1 MKICSSCL
9 ENKEFVMFSKRSLSK
24 DGYSPVCKNCASEY
38 LREWREKN
46 PDRVA
51 HLSKKWREKNPQK
64 NKEIKT
70 RYRKNNLEKAR
81 AATRKSMAKNPAKYK
96 ELRKNWG
103 LKNPEKTQNK
113 NYLRRARLL
122 NAGVFLVTA
131 KDIQKLRSK
140 SCVYCGGA
148 SEHIDHVVPLS
159 RGGRHSIGN
168 LVPSCAK
175 CNMAKSNK
183 FLVEWKVGV

>member
-1 MKICSSCL
+1 
-9 ENKEFVMFSKRSLSK
+9 MFSKRSLSK
-24 DGYSPVCKNCASEY
+24 DGLSPVCKNCASEY
-38 LREWREKN
+38 CRAWQKKNSIRANHSSKEW
-46 PDRVA
+46 
-51 HLSKKWREKNPQK
+51 SKKNLKKSQ
-64 NKEIKT
+64 EIKS
-70 RYRKNNLEKAR
+70 RYRKNNLEKVR
-81 AATRKSMAKNPAKYK
+81 AATRKSIAKNPAKYK
-96 ELRKNWG
+96 EIRKNWE
-103 LKNPEKTQNK
+103 LKNPEKIQNK
-113 NYLRRARLL
+113 NYLRRARLVS
-122 NAGVFLVTA
+122 AGVFLVTA

-140 SCVYCGGA
+140 PCVYCGKA